1 MVLPKADSFAA
12 VSRDFFFFLFTVRM
26 ASEYIQLSFY
36 KIDAFLSF
44 YSLPEEIFHP
54 LRNVDMF
61 SEFFY
66 VQQYE
71 REKKMFRFNFK
82 RSIIFLKSYIKQMLI
97 E

>member
-1 MVLPKADSFAA
+1 
-12 VSRDFFFFLFTVRM
+12 M

-44 YSLPEEIFHP
+44 YSLPGEIFHP

-71 REKKMFRFNFK
+71 RKKCLGL
-82 RSIIFLKSYIKQMLI
+82 ILKEVLFF
-97 E
+97 